1 MTDGAALSLPQS
13 GRSSAGA
20 TLIRVIPSW
29 TRKPPA
35 VAVLLLSVIVVGG
48 TLGYMVI
55 EGWGAWDAFYM
66 TMITLTTVGYR
77 EVHPMSRLGEAFTTI
92 LLVVGVGTMLYSF
105 SLIGA
110 RVIEGRLQPQFERRR
125 IARMLDGLRDH
136 FIVCGYGRIGSI
148 IVDEFRRQH
157 VPHVIVERNPLR
169 IQQLLENGHLA
180 LEGDASSEDV
190 LTRAGIQRARGLIA
204 AVSTDAENVYTI
216 LSARLMN
223 PSLYVI
229 GRAESDESAR
239 KLRQAGAD
247 RVMSPYQ
254 IGGLHM
260 AQLALRP
267 TVVEFVQLAT
277 SSETMELSMEQ
288 IAVRA
293 GGPLVGATIVGANLR
308 QTFGVIVIGIRRAT
322 GKMEFAP
329 PPDARI
335 EAGDHL
341 VVLGPNDRMS
351 ALAAHGGAAA
361 QGV

>member
-1 MTDGAALSLPQS
+1 
-13 GRSSAGA
+13 
-20 TLIRVIPSW
+20 
-29 TRKPPA
+29 
-35 VAVLLLSVIVVGG
+35 VLLLSVIVVGG

-55 EGWGAWDAFYM
+55 EQWGAWDAFYM

-77 EVHPMSRLGEAFTTI
+77 EVHPMSQSGEAFTTI

-110 RVIEGRLQPQFERRR
+110 RVIEGSLQPQWERRR
-125 IARMLDGLRDH
+125 IARMLDGLSDH
-136 FIVCGYGRIGSI
+136 FIVCGFGRIGSI
-148 IVDEFRRQH
+148 IVDEFRRQR
-157 VPHVIVERNPLR
+157 VPHVIIERDPAR
-169 IQQLLENGHLA
+169 TQQLLEGGHLA
-180 LEGDASSEDV
+180 LEGDASSEEV
-190 LTRAGIQRARGLIA
+190 LTRAGIHRARGLIA

-223 PSLYVI
+223 PTLYVI

-239 KLRQAGAD
+239 KIKQAGAD

-254 IGGLHM
+254 IGGMHM

-277 SSETMELSMEQ
+277 SSEFMELSMEQ

-293 GGPLVGATIVGANLR
+293 EGPLAGATIIGANLR
-308 QTFGVIVIGIRRAT
+308 QKFGVIVIGIRRAS
-322 GKMEFAP
+322 GRMEFAP
-329 PPDARI
+329 PPDGRM

-341 VVLGPNDRMS
+341 VVLGPSERM
-351 ALAAHGGAAA
+351 ADLVTHAGAGTERVGG
-361 QGV
+361 